1 LALKHLRRLFH
12 SRAALAVPITFLV
25 LLVSTLGIVSF
36 TYYFAVQRV
45 SAESQVFK
53 VSTAKESLL
62 SLDDTICKT
71 LWQPGSSSTFELA
84 DCGGRIKI
92 QPTSNVLTLEV
103 NDSFGVHDTVF
114 NASLGQVIYELP
126 YSRSQA
132 GLYLKGDSQSI
143 TNRSGA
149 SISQLFIEN
158 GEEHPEIHLRYRPT
172 VSYVVSG
179 LEDGKAVNTI
189 RVYVVNLNSSVTLA
203 LQGELPLKISCLD
216 TQFISKDYSVS
227 SSTENLVITSTLNG
241 SVYAVAVP
249 ISTTQQG
256 AVIHLET
263 VVCNVA
269 IERWLR

>member
-1 LALKHLRRLFH
+1 LAPKHLRRLFH
-12 SRAALAVPITFLV
+12 SKAALAVPITFLI

-36 TYYFAVQRV
+36 TYYYSVQRI
-45 SAESQVFK
+45 SAESQVLK

-62 SLDDTICKT
+62 SLDNVICET
-71 LWQPGSSSTFELA
+71 LYQPGSSSTFEFA
-84 DCGGRIKI
+84 DSGGRIVI

-103 NDSFGVHDTVF
+103 NDSFSVHETVF
-114 NASLGQVIYELP
+114 NASIGQVTYELP

-143 TNRSGA
+143 SNRSGA
-149 SISQLFIEN
+149 SISQLCIEN
-158 GEEHPEIHLRYRPT
+158 GDEHPEIQLRYRPT

-179 LEDGKAVNTI
+179 LEDGKAVNNI
-189 RVYVVNLNSSVTLA
+189 RIYVVNLNSSVTLA

-216 TQFISKDYSVS
+216 TKLIINDYSVG

-241 SVYAVAVP
+241 SVGAVSVP
-249 ISTTQQG
+249 ISTTLQG
-256 AVIHLET
+256 AAIHLET